1 MERLPFGITRLDN
14 TIGGGAPRGSVVLL
28 SGEAGAGAREFMFTT
43 AVMNG
48 LAHEGDD
55 LFDLHYGDLSG
66 NASLPEEIHYVSF
79 TSEEDQLRN
88 EIAMTMDDEIAD
100 SVLEPVE
107 FTSLSKNF
115 FHVSPVP
122 RDWYAEETT
131 DITSLRKRHEDR
143 QGLLSALGDTL
154 NDRAPGNVVIIDS
167 LSDLVSTVDDEDGMS
182 WSDVSYIVK
191 GLEKASHSWGGLIL
205 LHVNHET
212 LTDTQQGQL
221 IDACSGTLKFE
232 WETGGSN
239 RARTLVVKNFRGVL
253 SQIEAENIVKFET
266 DFGDAGFDISDV
278 RKIR

>member
-28 SGEAGAGAREFMFTT
+28 AGEAGAGSREFMFTT

-48 LAHEGDD
+48 LAQEGDD
-55 LFDLHYGDLSG
+55 IFDLHYGNLSD

-100 SVLEPVE
+100 LGLESVE
-107 FTSLSKNF
+107 FKSLSKNY
-115 FHVSPVP
+115 FHTSPVP

-143 QGLLSALGDTL
+143 EGLLTALGDTL
-154 NDRAPGNVVIIDS
+154 NDRAPGNIVIIDS
-167 LSDLVSTVDDEDGMS
+167 LSDLVSTVDDEDGIS

-205 LHVNHET
+205 VHVNYET
-212 LTDTQQGQL
+212 LTATQHGQL